1 MCIRDSY
8 WIEKFHVDG
17 WRLDVANEVDKDFW
31 RSFRS
36 AVRKANPE
44 AVLIGEVWENAADW
58 LKGDMFGRTIILASR
73 LRLHGLP
80 KEEGMVYILTISRM
94 RSFAVMT
101 VWVIHTNTTPVF

>member
-1 MCIRDSY
+1 MSKNQLYAMKYAEYAMEQMRRYGIPAA
-8 WIEKFHVDG
+8 V
-17 WRLDVANEVDKDFW
+17 WR
-31 RSFRS
+31 RT
-36 AVRKANPE
+36 
-44 AVLIGEVWENAADW
+44 
-58 LKGDMFGRTIILASR
+58 RTIILASR

>member
-1 MCIRDSY
+1 MSKNQLYAMKYAEYAMEQMRRYGIPASVTLAQG
-8 WIEKFHVDG
+8 I
-17 WRLDVANEVDKDFW
+17 
-31 RSFRS
+31 
-36 AVRKANPE
+36 
-44 AVLIGEVWENAADW
+44 
-58 LKGDMFGRTIILASR
+58 LKGQRASRWRRTRTIILASR